1 MTSNECSYRES
12 RKFRSDNS
20 QVLTYA
26 VTSSIIGTN
35 RTLISMEMKPHDS
48 QKSLT
53 QFPDSFTD

>member
-1 MTSNECSYRES
+1 MLVPG
-12 RKFRSDNS
+12 NS
-20 QVLTYA
+20 QVPFGQFQVLTYA

>member
-1 MTSNECSYRES
+1 MLVPEISQVPSGQ
-12 RKFRSDNS
+12 F

-35 RTLISMEMKPHDS
+35 RTLISMKMKPHDS

>member
-1 MTSNECSYRES
+1 MLVPGI
-12 RKFRSDNS
+12 S
-20 QVLTYA
+20 QVPSGQFQLLMYA

-35 RTLISMEMKPHDS
+35 RALISMKMKPHDS